1 MKEKDLLKIEQAK
14 YSSQELKDA
23 LEAGVSDEEFANLF
37 QEIVEKDIISH
48 FGKMK
53 LSLEQIKKLASD
65 ITFNKQ
71 AKEVQRFSQAIQDT
85 QQSLANVE
93 NITGVLEKYQWKAEI
108 GIDLSEED
116 IQGYR
121 EAAEAYSQGM
131 KEYLE
136 SSHYKATLAVE
147 LLVEEPNAC
156 LLYTS
161 KVRKSSTRSDIHVES
176 DKGWI
181 T

>member
-93 NITGVLEKYQWKAEI
+93 NIRCV
-108 GIDLSEED
+108 
-116 IQGYR
+116 
-121 EAAEAYSQGM
+121 
-131 KEYLE
+131 
-136 SSHYKATLAVE
+136 
-147 LLVEEPNAC
+147 
-156 LLYTS
+156 
-161 KVRKSSTRSDIHVES
+161 
-176 DKGWI
+176 
-181 T
+181 